1 MIPAEAAGEE
11 ITPPEEMD
19 IKLPDVVE
27 EEELS
32 LKEKF
37 DSLFEDM
44 GKIETLK
51 NELVDIETTIKES
64 AFTDTEWW
72 ENWDQQMKR
81 LLRIEDE
88 EE

>member
-64 AFTDTEWW
+64 AFTDTGWW